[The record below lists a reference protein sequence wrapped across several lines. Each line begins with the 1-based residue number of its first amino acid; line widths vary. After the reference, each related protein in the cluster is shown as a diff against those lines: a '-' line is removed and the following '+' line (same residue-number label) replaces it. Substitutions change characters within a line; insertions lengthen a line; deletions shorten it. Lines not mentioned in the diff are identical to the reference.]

1 MQRLSSNDYFSRRV
15 FQKIMPIV
23 IAAQTK
29 KKKRKK
35 SSVLI
40 ANDVIAGERVK
51 GV

>member
-29 KKKRKK
+29 KKRKK

-40 ANDVIAGERVK
+40 ANDVIAEERVK

>member
-1 MQRLSSNDYFSRRV
+1 MQRLSSNDYFSRRM
-15 FQKIMPIV
+15 FQKIMPV
-23 IAAQTK
+23 AVQTKK

-40 ANDVIAGERVK
+40 ADDVIAGERVK